1 MLRVRSGEKWE
12 GIRQWTN
19 VRSEKLR
26 KERAILNDINS
37 NRTATEQQKA
47 WNSRGGHIFRAPPL
61 RPLLTKV

>member
-1 MLRVRSGEKWE
+1 MLRERSGEKWE

-19 VRSEKLR
+19 VRSGKLR
-26 KERAILNDINS
+26 ERAILNDIDS

-47 WNSRGGHIFRAPPL
+47 WNSREGIFFVPPPL

>member
-1 MLRVRSGEKWE
+1 MLRERSGEKWE

-47 WNSRGGHIFRAPPL
+47 WNSREGIFFVPPPL

>member
-1 MLRVRSGEKWE
+1 MLRERSGEKWE

-37 NRTATEQQKA
+37 NRTATEQQ
-47 WNSRGGHIFRAPPL
+47 
-61 RPLLTKV
+61 